1 MKKLSFLLPALLAT
15 AFAGPLFAVSYTE
28 EKDWV
33 RLADINAKPMNQH
46 GDIAVAS
53 NGEIYVSTMDP
64 GAGIQVFS
72 PDGKLLRNVPNAP
85 NDFHGFI
92 IRKDDEG
99 EFIYGPRLSGET
111 IVKLT
116 LDGKLVREIPASAIP
131 DQFKNKVAPNTKKG
145 PDGTVAKNPV
155 EGNSFLRMTGIAVAP
170 NGDIYVTDGY
180 ASDYVHRFDRTG
192 KYLASFGGKKEPY
205 SFKTL
210 HKIAV
215 DTRFTPARLIG
226 LDRANLR
233 VVHMSLEGEFL
244 GVVATD
250 LLLPSAAAIQGDYAV
265 IGELKGRVTILD
277 KEGKVVTHLGANEKV
292 EEVGTNRTPPA
303 QWRHGILNAAHG
315 VTFDAQG
322 NIYASEWT
330 TTGRVH
336 KFVKQ

>member
-1 MKKLSFLLPALLAT
+1 MKNLFLTALVAASFTGSLL
-15 AFAGPLFAVSYTE
+15 AVSYTE

-33 RLADINAKPMNQH
+33 RLAEVNARPMNQH

-64 GAGIQVFS
+64 AAGIQVFS
-72 PDGKLLRNVPNAP
+72 PEGKLLRNVPNAP
-85 NDFHGFI
+85 NDFHGFV
-92 IRKDDEG
+92 IRKDDTG

-116 LDGKLVREIPASAIP
+116 LDGKLVLEIPASAIP
-131 DQFKNKVAPNTKKG
+131 DQFKNKVQPNTKKG
-145 PDGTVAKNPV
+145 PDGNIAKNPV
-155 EGNSFLRMTGIAVAP
+155 EGNSFLRMTGIDVAP

-210 HKIAV
+210 HKIAI
-215 DTRFTPARLIG
+215 DTRFTPARIIG

-233 VVHMSLEGEFL
+233 VVHMSLDGEFL

-250 LLLPSAAAIQGDYAV
+250 LLLPSAVSIQGDYAV

-277 KEGKVVTHLGANEKV
+277 KEGKVVAHLGANDKTDEI
-292 EEVGTNRTPPA
+292 GTNRTDA
-303 QWRHGILNAAHG
+303 AKWRHGILNAAHG
-315 VTFDAQG
+315 VTFDAKG
-322 NIYASEWT
+322 NVYASEWT

>member
-1 MKKLSFLLPALLAT
+1 MKKILLT
-15 AFAGPLFAVSYTE
+15 AFVTAAFMGRALAASYTE

-33 RLADINAKPMNQH
+33 RLADINARPMNQH

-72 PDGKLLRNVPNAP
+72 PEGKLLRNVPNAP

-92 IRKDDEG
+92 IRQDAEG
-99 EFIYGPRLSGET
+99 EFIYGARLSGET

-116 LDGKLVREIPASAIP
+116 LDGKLMLEIPASAIP
-131 DQFKNKVAPNTKKG
+131 DQFKNKVQPNTKKG
-145 PDGTVAKNPV
+145 PTGEIAKNPV

-210 HKIAV
+210 HKIAI
-215 DTRFTPARLIG
+215 DTRFTPARIIG

-233 VVHMSLEGEFL
+233 VVHMSLDGEFL

-250 LLLPSAAAIQGDYAV
+250 LLLPSAVAIQGDYAL
-265 IGELKGRVTILD
+265 IGELKGRLTILD
-277 KEGKVVTHLGANEKV
+277 KEGKVVAHLGANDKADEI
-292 EEVGTNRTPPA
+292 GTNRTEPA
-303 QWRHGILNAAHG
+303 KWRNGILNAAHG
-315 VTFDAQG
+315 VTFDAKG
-322 NIYASEWT
+322 NVYASEWT

-336 KFVKQ
+336 KFVRQ